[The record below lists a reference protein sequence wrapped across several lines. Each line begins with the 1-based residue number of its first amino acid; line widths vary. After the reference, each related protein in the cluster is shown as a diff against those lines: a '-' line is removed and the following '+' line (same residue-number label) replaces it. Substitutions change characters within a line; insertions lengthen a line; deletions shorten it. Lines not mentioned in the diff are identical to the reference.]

1 MTLNLSYLKK
11 FVYIW
16 YNICKTHGWCPHS
29 ALNCN
34 NIANIYTALG
44 MLKAV
49 LVKKNTLS
57 IRSLC
62 RPLKCW
68 YPSCFIVVWYDT
80 LLFLFEDTMFKVKT
94 NYIKKTCVFH
104 YWKYINI
111 KLNYHQERLRI
122 HPYIGDKL
130 WQTVKIN
137 VIFS

>member
-49 LVKKNTLS
+49 LVKKIHYLLDHFADPWNVDT
-57 IRSLC
+57 R
-62 RPLKCW
+62 
-68 YPSCFIVVWYDT
+68 VV
-80 LLFLFEDTMFKVKT
+80 LL
-94 NYIKKTCVFH
+94 
-104 YWKYINI
+104 
-111 KLNYHQERLRI
+111 
-122 HPYIGDKL
+122 
-130 WQTVKIN
+130 
-137 VIFS
+137 